1 MLRRLHIL
9 PLTLLA
15 AVALLG
21 GCNRY
26 LAREVQIETT
36 DVATYGSAGADVTLH
51 IVNRGD
57 RPLRLEAAELRLTY
71 DRGEVLYA
79 LLRDTVEAAPRW
91 EGDVRLR
98 CRLRIPDR
106 GALYAVQQK
115 LKRGQTQ
122 RMEVTFALRLCV
134 GDAVKKIGRRR
145 MPLSDFLNI
154 FGLRPEDLLTD
165 FE

>member
-1 MLRRLHIL
+1 MRRLHIL

-36 DVATYGSAGADVTLH
+36 DIATYGSAGADVTLH

-98 CRLRIPDR
+98 L
-106 GALYAVQQK
+106 V
-115 LKRGQTQ
+115 
-122 RMEVTFALRLCV
+122 
-134 GDAVKKIGRRR
+134 
-145 MPLSDFLNI
+145 
-154 FGLRPEDLLTD
+154 LTD
-165 FE
+165 EKGLHAERVLQTSYVREPLRVSFTQDKFELAALDRARVDFTVEQDD